1 LLDRLQAV
9 DRFMASPQAPAL
21 CAAHKRIGNILKKTE
36 WANRG
41 GLAEIDSRRLEEE
54 EEKAL
59 AEALSRLGPQAYAL
73 AEKGAYVEAM
83 QGLAAL
89 KDPVDAFFDQV
100 MVNAEDPTLRENRL
114 RLLHNLFG
122 TMNLVADLS
131 RLAKA

>member
-1 LLDRLQAV
+1 MPRTTGG
-9 DRFMASPQAPAL
+9 RAPAL

-36 WANRG
+36 WADRT
-41 GLAEIDSRRLEEE
+41 GLAPLDAARLAESA
-54 EEKAL
+54 EKAL
-59 AEALSRLGPQAYAL
+59 AQALATLGPEAQAR
-73 AEKGAYVEAM
+73 AEKGHYVEAM

-89 KDPVDAFFDQV
+89 KEPVDAFFDQV
-100 MVNAEDPTLRENRL
+100 MVNAEDAALRENRL